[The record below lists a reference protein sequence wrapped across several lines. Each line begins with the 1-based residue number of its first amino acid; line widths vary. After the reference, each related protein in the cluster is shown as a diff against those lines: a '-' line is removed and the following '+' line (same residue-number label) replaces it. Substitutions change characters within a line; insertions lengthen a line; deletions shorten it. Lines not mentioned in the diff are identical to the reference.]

1 MPGRQA
7 NIPMVLNNKKSG
19 RKNFPPLF
27 FETSK
32 SERPTFSFSW
42 PVKLSS
48 PRLLF
53 SLERIFLLP
62 RQHLLSVIEM
72 NRIYTFNGPLFTK
85 TCYDCFT

>member
-1 MPGRQA
+1 MPGWQA
-7 NIPMVLNNKKSG
+7 NIPAVLNNKKAEEKFS
-19 RKNFPPLF
+19 PAF

-72 NRIYTFNGPLFTK
+72 NRIYTFNGTFFTK